1 MKLGSKNNL
10 LANWKWIYRSNESWL
25 FKECTINH
33 YSLDAVIKTLLHVWC
48 LFVDDRYVIYLVSVD
63 ADIDDKQVAYFGL
76 KNFLERM
83 TNHLKIP
90 YILSGNIPELLEN
103 SGFLLKYL
111 CLVKRTLWK
120 VWGGSGRF
128 KMVLEKLILVYDII
142 LIPGIY
148 QNIPK

>member
-1 MKLGSKNNL
+1 
-10 LANWKWIYRSNESWL
+10 
-25 FKECTINH
+25 
-33 YSLDAVIKTLLHVWC
+33 
-48 LFVDDRYVIYLVSVD
+48 
-63 ADIDDKQVAYFGL
+63 
-76 KNFLERM
+76 M

-90 YILSGNIPELLEN
+90 YILSRNIPELLEN

-111 CLVKRTLWK
+111 CLVKELC
-120 VWGGSGRF
+120 GRL

>member
-1 MKLGSKNNL
+1 
-10 LANWKWIYRSNESWL
+10 
-25 FKECTINH
+25 
-33 YSLDAVIKTLLHVWC
+33 
-48 LFVDDRYVIYLVSVD
+48 
-63 ADIDDKQVAYFGL
+63 
-76 KNFLERM
+76 M

-90 YILSGNIPELLEN
+90 YILSRNIPELLEN

-111 CLVKRTLWK
+111 CLVKRTLSKIWE
-120 VWGGSGRF
+120 RF

>member
-1 MKLGSKNNL
+1 M
-10 LANWKWIYRSNESWL
+10 
-25 FKECTINH
+25 
-33 YSLDAVIKTLLHVWC
+33 LLHVWC

-63 ADIDDKQVAYFGL
+63 ADIDDKQVVYFGL

-90 YILSGNIPELLEN
+90 YILSRKIPELLEN

-120 VWGGSGRF
+120 VWGGSRRF
-128 KMVLEKLILVYDII
+128 KMVLENLF
-142 LIPGIY
+142 
-148 QNIPK
+148 

>member
-1 MKLGSKNNL
+1 M
-10 LANWKWIYRSNESWL
+10 
-25 FKECTINH
+25 
-33 YSLDAVIKTLLHVWC
+33 

-63 ADIDDKQVAYFGL
+63 TDIDDKQVVYFGL

-90 YILSGNIPELLEN
+90 YILSQNIPELLEN

-120 VWGGSGRF
+120 
-128 KMVLEKLILVYDII
+128 I
-142 LIPGIY
+142 
-148 QNIPK
+148 